1 MRLKVEK
8 IGEGLHPREITV
20 AVNTVNEGRQRVVLS
35 KSSLDA
41 AGTIEVGVIG
51 TKDGKFLVELPRET
65 QSGAWRVWV
74 PESALTKDRV
84 AA

>member
-8 IGEGLHPREITV
+8 IGEGLHPREITI
-20 AVNTVNEGRQRVVLS
+20 AVTTANGGRQCVVLS
-35 KSSLDA
+35 RNSLDA
-41 AGTIEVGVIG
+41 QGTIEVGFIG
-51 TKDGKFLVELPRET
+51 QQGDACLVELPRET

-74 PESALTKDRV
+74 PRALTREMV